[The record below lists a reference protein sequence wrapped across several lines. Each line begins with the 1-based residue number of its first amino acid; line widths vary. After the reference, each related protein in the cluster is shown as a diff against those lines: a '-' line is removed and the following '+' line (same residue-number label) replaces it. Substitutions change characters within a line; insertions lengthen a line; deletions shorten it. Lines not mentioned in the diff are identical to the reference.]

1 MTDPVACASLLV
13 LSAVAPSAA
22 NNAAAGVDI
31 IETESPYGLTITYK
45 QIASDKTAVVG
56 THDFTIS
63 AVDWWGNT
71 NTNTLT
77 AKLLISDADCEN
89 KDTLTLTYNGNDAAT
104 YNLGD
109 AAAEFPYSVT
119 ALVPD
124 YCHYTIASTLIP
136 GGISAHLTDDATNDK
151 YLMAKV
157 EGPGSLAGAYEV
169 QATASTLHGKA
180 VDLSDK
186 LWKKTITVVDPC
198 AADVLTYTA
207 TAPTDA
213 EYQIGEPDKT
223 IMTASAQISHDGG
236 STKDFCLTR
245 VTATYT
251 FGASGDDALFKN
263 DYDST
268 GVLIFT
274 QNYAVADAKTIVVTV
289 QYKLDGADITGKTY
303 NFNVVTKAV
312 CGTPTFTVAAAQ
324 SSIPSVYIGRT
335 MSVTWPE
342 WTVSPSFCQ
351 FVYVVDTSAVFGSSA
366 SKFTVDGAS
375 ATRTISIASG
385 TSFT

>member
-1 MTDPVACASLLV
+1 MRDITTITADDVAQSVTISMTEADTNLAGTAQGMHVFTVTAKSTGGVTMNPVVTAEITLRTWYSTCKGANIVSSVNAFTPKEILLNAADETQLLNHFVTDPVACASLLV

-213 EYQIGEPDKT
+213 EY
-223 IMTASAQISHDGG
+223 
-236 STKDFCLTR
+236 
-245 VTATYT
+245 
-251 FGASGDDALFKN
+251 
-263 DYDST
+263 
-268 GVLIFT
+268 
-274 QNYAVADAKTIVVTV
+274 
-289 QYKLDGADITGKTY
+289 
-303 NFNVVTKAV
+303 
-312 CGTPTFTVAAAQ
+312 
-324 SSIPSVYIGRT
+324 
-335 MSVTWPE
+335 
-342 WTVSPSFCQ
+342 
-351 FVYVVDTSAVFGSSA
+351 
-366 SKFTVDGAS
+366 
-375 ATRTISIASG
+375 
-385 TSFT
+385 